1 MMDYWKTM
9 KFWIIIILKKEVK
22 EMDKQEI
29 LKRQRLRIRKCPGL
43 VLNDHSDMIIQDIAA
58 SFLRKFMRL
67 FIIEFYFDGH
77 RQFEFTKKIDNS
89 FEFKAFALNKWAD
102 IKDNSDAWK
111 DAFCE
116 LYKDRD
122 DENNCSFYEQVTL
135 DDVIHDNDVVGIDY
149 LSIAQIIS
157 KYFDVSIIKHNYKQ
171 TTAHFEDGCFV
182 DCNEKNIEP
191 NINQTI
197 IRFKF
202 EEEIFTENI
211 YTKNPYVSSEDFY
224 KIAQSLAMFFNGADI
239 TVFDETEDKTV
250 KKKYKYDS
258 LSDYASERF
267 DYDNSWCFEFETC
280 SDETEKIQNNA
291 LIKVALTPCET
302 EGEIEMYCN
311 YRRIEYGMPFKAIE
325 KALSET
331 NRNFNVVI
339 NIFQRY
345 TLWTNAMKRGIENQY
360 IYDSVYNRLKEEIRK
375 LSLWGKVLDYV
386 EKRTP
391 PVAFELWFKTI
402 KFYGINDGKAVLS
415 FKSHIFKNLVLVGYT
430 ETLEEAFLSVTGDK
444 VLIFSKE

>member
-1 MMDYWKTM
+1 MR
-9 KFWIIIILKKEVK
+9 
-22 EMDKQEI
+22 KQEI
-29 LKRQRLRIRKCPGL
+29 LERQRQRIRMRPGL

-67 FIIEFYFDGH
+67 FIIQFYFNGC
-77 RQFEFTKKIDNS
+77 RQFEFTKKINNS

-102 IKDNSDAWK
+102 IKDNIDAWK
-111 DAFCE
+111 ATFCE

-135 DDVIHDNDVVGIDY
+135 ADVVHDNDVRGIDY
-149 LSIAQIIS
+149 LSIAQLIS
-157 KYFDVSIIKHNYKQ
+157 KYFDVSIIKNNYKLI
-171 TTAHFEDGCFV
+171 TAHFEDGYFI
-182 DCNEKNIEP
+182 DCNEENIDP
-191 NINQTI
+191 DINQTV

-202 EEEIFTENI
+202 EEEIFTENFSS
-211 YTKNPYVSSEDFY
+211 KNPYVSSEDFY
-224 KIAQSLAMFFNGADI
+224 IIAKSLAMFFSGAEI
-239 TVFDETEDKTV
+239 TIFDETEDKMV

-267 DYDNSWCFEFETC
+267 NYDNPWCFEFEACT
-280 SDETEKIQNNA
+280 DDTEKVQSNA

-302 EGEIEMYCN
+302 KGEIEMYCN
-311 YRRIEYGMPFKAIE
+311 YRRIEYGVPLKAIE
-325 KALSET
+325 KALSEI
-331 NRNFNVVI
+331 NHNFNVVI
-339 NIFQRY
+339 IIFQKC

-360 IYDSVYNRLKEEIRK
+360 IYDSVYNRLKEEISK
-375 LSLWGKVLDYV
+375 LSLWEKVLDYV

-402 KFYGINDGKAVLS
+402 KLYGINDGKAVLS

-430 ETLEEAFLSVTGDK
+430 ETLEEAFLFVTGDK
-444 VLIFSKE
+444 VLICSKE